1 LEIEKKCFLCGKN
14 GYSDPLDSHHIF
26 NSAYRKKSEK
36 YGLKVW
42 LCHNEC
48 HIFGRESVH
57 RDQRIDNILKQHGQL
72 KVMQEQ
78 GWTTEQFIKQ
88 FGKNY
93 LEDL

>member
-1 LEIEKKCFLCGKN
+1 MVDEKKCFLCGRN
-14 GYSDPLDSHHIF
+14 GASDPLDKHHIF
-26 NSAYRKKSEK
+26 NGPLRKKSEK

-48 HIFGRESVH
+48 HIYGPESVH
-57 RDQRIDNILKQHGQL
+57 RSQAVDSVVKQHGQL
-72 KVMQEQ
+72 RAMIEN

-93 LEDL
+93 L